1 MGVTGLRDSLARVLA
16 IYHNFAFT
24 SISCKKRPFSNMIL
38 MEAPQMF
45 FLSNGRFVIKCRLLI
60 RISFRLGTD
69 GWNCV
74 TKGKMHLFS
83 LRFCWRAC
91 FPSSTS
97 ESVLCK
103 KKFWITPIEEFFF
116 EVFSVFFSKSSFEEF
131 VLKSLK
137 ASPFTKPLFTPGG
150 WHKVKCVYWK
160 VSVGLKCVRKSSTE
174 SFLNLSPLYTVVCKN
189 VVSVSDISAVN
200 LIVAWCLSACSMNLA
215 ISSLLTKMLSKN
227 LFQTSGFVSLRLRIS
242 VSTLAMKM
250 LAKLQTF

>member
-60 RISFRLGTD
+60 RICFRLGTD

-74 TKGKMHLFS
+74 TKGKMRLFS

-103 KKFWITPIEEFFF
+103 KNFWITPIEEFFF
-116 EVFSVFFSKSSFEEF
+116 EAFSVFSSKSSFDEY

-137 ASPFTKPLFTPGG
+137 AFPFTKPLFTPGG
-150 WHKVKCVYWK
+150 WHKVKCVHWK

-215 ISSLLTKMLSKN
+215 ISSLLTKMFS
-227 LFQTSGFVSLRLRIS
+227 I
-242 VSTLAMKM
+242 
-250 LAKLQTF
+250 